1 MCKKAIVFVY
11 FNEIIWL
18 VIMKVKKKNR
28 SHRYNINRPMFR
40 YGLTYTKY
48 KRCLSIMILTC
59 IKQHPT
65 NSWGSVYEKDR
76 EHWGWVEKKCVAY
89 KT

>member
-1 MCKKAIVFVY
+1 M
-11 FNEIIWL
+11 
-18 VIMKVKKKNR
+18 KKKTKKTW
-28 SHRYNINRPMFR
+28 SQRYNINRPTFR

-48 KRCLSIMILTC
+48 KGCLSIMILIC

-65 NSWGSVYEKDR
+65 NTWGSVYEKDK
-76 EHWGWVEKKCVAY
+76 EHWDWVEKKCVAY